1 MARIGLKVGKYNL
14 IDPET
19 NKYKALSDSTVP
31 MFRKLISASF
41 EAEFNEAE
49 LYANDTLCENDYT
62 FNKGTSTVT
71 VDDDEDKFV
80 AEILGLNKTTVSE
93 SGNEYH
99 YNIKDNAPEIGFGQV
114 ITKKVNG
121 KYQYKVE
128 FLPRVKITDVVSE
141 ANTKGESVEFGTT
154 KITGTVFAVDK
165 EIGSAKI
172 GDYKIIQTFD
182 DFEKAEAYLDKLL
195 TPSA

>member
-1 MARIGLKVGKYNL
+1 MARIGLKLGKYNL

-19 NKYKALSDSTVP
+19 KKYKTLSDSKVP
-31 MFRKLISASF
+31 MFRKLVSASF

-62 FNKGTSTVT
+62 FNKGTLTVT

-80 AEILGLNKTTVSE
+80 AEILGLNKTADSE

-99 YNIKDNAPEIGFGQV
+99 YSIQDNAPELGFGQV
-114 ITKKVNG
+114 ITKKVSG

-128 FLPRVKITDVVSE
+128 FLPRVKITDVVAE
-141 ANTKGESVEFGTT
+141 ANTKGESVEFATVE
-154 KITGTVFAVDK
+154 ITGTVFAVDE
-165 EIGSAKI
+165 EIGSAKA
-172 GDYKIIQTFD
+172 GDYKIVQTFD
-182 DFEKAEAYLDKLL
+182 GFAKAEAYLDKLL
-195 TPSA
+195 TPTA